1 MIRADRLRYLLLEAL
16 NRDWNGIP
24 FRQPSLDLRRVR
36 ATRAMRIRRVDAAGG
51 ELMNN
56 KIRRRPIHVTF
67 SGGEYKG
74 SMLDNVNV
82 IQTSNTP
89 ELGPVMRLAGGL

>member
-1 MIRADRLRYLLLEAL
+1 
-16 NRDWNGIP
+16 
-24 FRQPSLDLRRVR
+24 
-36 ATRAMRIRRVDAAGG
+36 MRIRRVDAAGG

-56 KIRRRPIHVTF
+56 KIRCRPIHVTF

-89 ELGPVMRLAGGL
+89 ELGPVMRLAGGLDARTPFGRGSVGAATVILKIL